1 MSGATNAEK
10 EKIGVVMHYQFI
22 ICHGQYKL
30 LYIACSASGRTPN
43 CDNQNFIKEVHP
55 SMKTVQKTERN
66 ITLYE

>member
-1 MSGATNAEK
+1 MDNTNFCTLHAMVK
-10 EKIGVVMHYQFI
+10 QT
-22 ICHGQYKL
+22 
-30 LYIACSASGRTPN
+30 AN